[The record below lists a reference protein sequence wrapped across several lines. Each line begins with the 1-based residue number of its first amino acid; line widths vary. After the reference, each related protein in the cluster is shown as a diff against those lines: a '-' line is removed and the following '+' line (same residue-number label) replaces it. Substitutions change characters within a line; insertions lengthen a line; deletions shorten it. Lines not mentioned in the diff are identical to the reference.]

1 MHSLC
6 RVKSIP
12 QRPVLA
18 RSKWLRSCFEGC
30 LFLQSYTAFAAA
42 AIDPADSS
50 STQHSYSQ
58 PLFRQFFFVYLHRRY
73 LLCVVLQLDDGTGY
87 GVGGQPRRWNWQLMR
102 PVPKT
107 ISE

>member
-18 RSKWLRSCFEGC
+18 QSRWLRSCFEGC

-42 AIDPADSS
+42 TIDPADSS

-58 PLFRQFFFVYLHRRY
+58 PLFRQFFLVSLYRRY
-73 LLCVVLQLDDGTGY
+73 LLCVVLQLDNRTGF
-87 GVGGQPRRWNWQLMR
+87 
-102 PVPKT
+102 
-107 ISE
+107 